1 MGFYPRNM
9 RPLFVLIALALILPF
24 AAGKGRAADDLRLA
38 APQALVK
45 SGLLQYV
52 LPRFSLKTGVRVEV
66 VEEQAQADLM
76 LTNQDAGTAVF
87 QGPNAT
93 WSLMVL
99 TESDDAAR
107 LADWLTS
114 KIGKRTITS
123 FEVDGS
129 VPFTLPKAQKTKVVA
144 VSFEGDAVLGKTLSA
159 EFCGRCHVVDPAD
172 RMNDIGSTPSF
183 SVLRAM
189 RDWDRRFQTFYAL
202 NPHPAFTQIEDVTPP
217 FPIDRPSPI
226 IPVEMTLDDLE
237 AILAYVSALAPADL
251 GAPLQ
256 HQ

>member
-1 MGFYPRNM
+1 M
-9 RPLFVLIALALILPF
+9 RQIFVPLIFGLILPF
-24 AAGKGRAADDLRLA
+24 VAGKTRAADDLRLA
-38 APQALVK
+38 APQVLQD

-66 VEEQAQADLM
+66 VEEQAQADLV

-87 QGPNAT
+87 QGPNAA

-99 TESDDAAR
+99 TESEGAAR
-107 LADWLTS
+107 LADWLTGE
-114 KIGKRTITS
+114 IGKRTITS

-129 VPFTLPKAQKTKVVA
+129 APFTLPKTKEAEVVA
-144 VSFEGDAVLGKTLSA
+144 VSFEGDAVLGKTLSVKM
-159 EFCGRCHVVDPAD
+159 CGRCHVVDPKD

-189 RDWDRRFQTFYAL
+189 RDWDRRFQTFFAL
-202 NPHPAFTQIEDVTPP
+202 NPHPAFTQIEDVTPD

-226 IPVEMTLDDLE
+226 IPVEMTMDDLE

>member
-1 MGFYPRNM
+1 M
-9 RPLFVLIALALILPF
+9 RPIVVLLSLALILPIS
-24 AAGKGRAADDLRLA
+24 AGKARAADELRLA
-38 APQALVK
+38 APQALQD

-52 LPRFSLKTGVRVEV
+52 LPRFSLNTGVRVEV
-66 VEEQAQADLM
+66 VEERAQAALV

-87 QGPNAT
+87 QGPDAT
-93 WSLMVL
+93 WSLLVL
-99 TESDDAAR
+99 SESEAASR
-107 LADWLTS
+107 LADWLTGE
-114 KIGKRTITS
+114 IGKRTITS

-129 VPFTLPKAQKTKVVA
+129 APFTLPKTKEAKVVA
-144 VSFEGDAVLGKTLSA
+144 VSFEGDAALGKTLSMKM
-159 EFCGRCHVVDPAD
+159 CGRCHVVDPKH

-189 RDWDRRFQTFYAL
+189 RDWDRRFQTFFAL
-202 NPHPAFTQIEDVTPP
+202 NPHPAFTQVEDVTPD

-226 IPVEMTLDDLE
+226 TPVEMTLDELE
-237 AILAYVSALAPADL
+237 AILAYVSDLAPADL